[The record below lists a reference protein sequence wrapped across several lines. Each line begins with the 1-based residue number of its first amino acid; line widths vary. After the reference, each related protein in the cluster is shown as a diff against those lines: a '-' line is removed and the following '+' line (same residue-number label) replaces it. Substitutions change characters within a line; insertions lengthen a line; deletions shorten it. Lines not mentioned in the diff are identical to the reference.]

1 MAGKESTIRS
11 VFIEMWHEYATFNT
25 EDVDDGRVIAQ
36 GTCSGKFYILD
47 LDDTLRVIDAEI
59 MH

>member
-1 MAGKESTIRS
+1 MAGKENTLRS
-11 VFIEMWHEYATFNT
+11 VFIEMWHEYAVFNT

-36 GTCSGKFYILD
+36 GTRSGKFYVLD
-47 LDDTLRVIDAEI
+47 LGDTLHVIDAEI